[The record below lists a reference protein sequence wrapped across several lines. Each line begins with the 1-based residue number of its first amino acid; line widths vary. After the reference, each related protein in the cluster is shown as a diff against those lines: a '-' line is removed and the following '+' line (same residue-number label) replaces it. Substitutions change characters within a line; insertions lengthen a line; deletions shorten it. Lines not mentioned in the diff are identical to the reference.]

1 MPPAG
6 GLPLADPREA
16 PSTRTSSLS
25 GGKPD
30 AARRALLGATSSG
43 VLAVLLQPWAAQAEV
58 SPALQAAIDRF
69 AGGAPL
75 QTGRVALAVDAL
87 VENGNTVPVSVSV
100 LSPMTAEQ
108 HVRRIGLFTE
118 RNPQPEVALFT
129 LGPASGRAQVATRMR
144 MASSQNVIALAQ
156 MNDGSVW
163 QHRVAVVVALAACLE
178 GE

>member
-1 MPPAG
+1 MKPSRRDCLAAG
-6 GLPLADPREA
+6 SAGM
-16 PSTRTSSLS
+16 
-25 GGKPD
+25 
-30 AARRALLGATSSG
+30 LG
-43 VLAVLLQPWAAQAEV
+43 VLLQPWAAHAAP

-75 QTGRVALAVDAL
+75 QTGRVTLAIDAV

-100 LSPMTAEQ
+100 QSPMTAED

-118 RNPQPEVALFT
+118 LNPQPEVALFT

-144 MASSQNVIALAQ
+144 MASSQHVIALAQ
-156 MNDGSVW
+156 MSDGSVW

>member
-1 MPPAG
+1 MKPSRRQCLAAG
-6 GLPLADPREA
+6 SA
-16 PSTRTSSLS
+16 
-25 GGKPD
+25 
-30 AARRALLGATSSG
+30 G
-43 VLAVLLQPWAAQAEV
+43 VFGVMLQPWAVHAAP

-69 AGGAPL
+69 TGGAPL
-75 QTGRVALAVDAL
+75 QTGRVTLAIDAV

-100 LSPMTAEQ
+100 QSPMTAED

-118 RNPQPEVALFT
+118 LNPQPEVALFT

-156 MNDGSVW
+156 MSDGSVW